1 MRTLS
6 RPHRQ
11 VLLTLAIAL
20 TTIAPTGYV
29 AVTAWRVNRPAHRLE
44 VAAELEQQLG
54 LQVVIEGVR
63 YPRPG
68 VVVLSGA
75 VLRDREPRERTR
87 LVEVARASE
96 LRLTRDGRR
105 LALRAE
111 GLAIDADGPRKAMEQ
126 VEALLSRAGAGDWDL
141 VSLVA
146 PECRIGL
153 GDGLAYELRDLAGSY
168 RVDAGAPTVEASYR
182 LVTPEGAANR
192 CELVLRR
199 DRDGDR
205 PVTTLTLRTA
215 EGLPPP
221 ASVLDPFFA
230 SGSWLGPKARVQG
243 DLVLTKVGAG
253 DWGASFSG
261 VLIDVD
267 LARLVGDRVPD
278 HRLDGL
284 ARVAVDSA
292 EWGPRPG
299 GPGSGWLA
307 ATGELDA
314 GPGHISASLL
324 DALRAEMHFRPAE
337 ALDRLAV
344 PAPTGADLPYDR
356 LGLRFAIEPDGEI
369 QLAGA
374 LGDAYEPG
382 AVLTEPEELDPLIL
396 APEGAAHMIG
406 LRRTLGPVDAMLIPA
421 DFEQPF
427 LDFLPLGAGVRP
439 EPQRAN

>member
-1 MRTLS
+1 M
-6 RPHRQ
+6 
-11 VLLTLAIAL
+11 
-20 TTIAPTGYV
+20 
-29 AVTAWRVNRPAHRLE
+29 
-44 VAAELEQQLG
+44 
-54 LQVVIEGVR
+54 
-63 YPRPG
+63 
-68 VVVLSGA
+68 
-75 VLRDREPRERTR
+75 
-87 LVEVARASE
+87 
-96 LRLTRDGRR
+96 
-105 LALRAE
+105 
-111 GLAIDADGPRKAMEQ
+111 
-126 VEALLSRAGAGDWDL
+126 
-141 VSLVA
+141 
-146 PECRIGL
+146 
-153 GDGLAYELRDLAGSY
+153 
-168 RVDAGAPTVEASYR
+168 
-182 LVTPEGAANR
+182 
-192 CELVLRR
+192 
-199 DRDGDR
+199 
-205 PVTTLTLRTA
+205 TLRTA

-243 DLVLTKVGAG
+243 ELTLTKVGAG

-314 GPGHISASLL
+314 GPGRISASLL

-337 ALDRLAV
+337 ALGRLAV
-344 PAPTGADLPYDR
+344 PARPAPDLPYDR

-369 QLAGA
+369 QLAGD

-406 LRRTLGPVDAMLIPA
+406 LRRTLGPVDSMLIPA
-421 DFEQPF
+421 NFEQPF
-427 LDFLPLGAGVRP
+427 LDYLPLGAGVRP
-439 EPQRAN
+439 GPSGPTDTGSPGSLTIRVAVAESSTPRRPARRPWRRRLRHSHPARPKAKYVQAIRYEAGSGGDRRSVERAPLSDLPAVTGRRTTCSWPWTPRAGPWSASK